1 MKCDDTH
8 KALKFLYNE
17 TYKIKCCL
25 KSIHWFIIIIHST
38 IINKKMKKPN
48 PHFMDRKVVYKKG
61 RR

>member
-25 KSIHWFIIIIHST
+25 NLFI
-38 IINKKMKKPN
+38 
-48 PHFMDRKVVYKKG
+48 DL
-61 RR
+61 